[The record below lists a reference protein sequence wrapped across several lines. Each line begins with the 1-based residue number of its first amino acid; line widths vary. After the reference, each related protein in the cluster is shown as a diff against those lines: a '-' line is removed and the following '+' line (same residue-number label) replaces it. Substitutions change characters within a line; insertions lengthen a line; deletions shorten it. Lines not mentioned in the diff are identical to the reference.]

1 MYLLRVLDR
10 FRILILNLPVMPKL
24 CFNPLF
30 HSFLRA
36 IHNMVVDDE
45 LARESPYWVLLSQ
58 VKLLLRTC
66 GLGM

>member
-1 MYLLRVLDR
+1 
-10 FRILILNLPVMPKL
+10 MPKL

-30 HSFLRA
+30 HNFLRA